1 VSSST
6 QGGDRSLSPTSAYY
20 RARNQ
25 LRFARET
32 KSPGK
37 RLTRTAGVLLIWTPY
52 LAWQLVRAHDR
63 QTTRAFLQ
71 GLRDGLRGKM
81 GKGPWPREAPSAG

>member
-6 QGGDRSLSPTSAYY
+6 QGGHRALSPTSAYY

-32 KSPGK
+32 KPLSK
-37 RLTRTAGVLLIWTPY
+37 RLTRTAGVLFIWTPY
-52 LAWQLVRAHDR
+52 LAWQLARAHDP
-63 QTTRAFLQ
+63 QTTRAYFQ
-71 GLRDGLRGKM
+71 GVRDGLRGKM
-81 GKGPWPREAPSAG
+81 GKGPWPRAAPPG